1 MSWEILLNNNPHTF
15 TSEDLPA
22 LIHGEKGAGASLF
35 SLQMLSQLYEQ
46 GEPLLVLSSSDEV
59 KTAIL
64 TTIKNADDLGEI
76 TNEGDIS
83 AVHDQQIIYV
93 SHELEQLTSKI
104 VSDLEDFSERIVLI
118 NKFDGFT
125 NDTLSL
131 FYGHPKTIYCGD
143 LNISDAKEPLL
154 QLKYNAKI
162 FYSPLHNDLR
172 LHLPE
177 GLEQY
182 HGYYQ
187 GRIDQGTL
195 RLEQKG

>member
-35 SLQMLSQLYEQ
+35 SLQVLSQLYEQ
-46 GEPLLVLSSSDEV
+46 GEPILVLSSSNEE

-64 TTIKNADDLGEI
+64 TTIKNADELGEI
-76 TNEGDIS
+76 ANESDITT
-83 AVHDQQIIYV
+83 HDQQILYM
-93 SHELEQLTSKI
+93 ENGMEQLTSRI
-104 VSDLEDFSERIVLI
+104 ISDLEDFSERIVLI
-118 NKFDGFT
+118 NKFEGFT
-125 NDTLSL
+125 KETLAL

-143 LNISDAKEPLL
+143 LNISDAKEELL

-177 GLEQY
+177 GLDQY
-182 HGYYQ
+182 YGYYQ
-187 GRIDQGTL
+187 GRIDQGTVSL
-195 RLEQKG
+195 REVA